1 MSQSARTKI
10 VNQFTF
16 SGVDGPRV
24 LIMSNVSQTGLNL
37 PCTNFLVIIVR
48 IYTFFVSF
56 SCHLIGFCFSPTAGQ
71 AVGRLSQLEG
81 RIQRYPQLEPV
92 HVYHLIAAEI

>member
-48 IYTFFVSF
+48 IYTFFISF

-71 AVGRLSQLEG
+71 AVGRLSQLED